1 MNSSPPP
8 PSFTLPPLSL
18 GNFPITPSPTPSPG
32 DEDVTFKLKSPV
44 KPSPRKGKGKDEA
57 HVTEDEGRI
66 SMYVK
71 LFDEMIRTVLESESY
86 LFSPREIWVLKY
98 ILDLTYEPHY
108 LLTRLLLRRPC
119 KIHPYSSLITA
130 YSAELGDEGVKRAM
144 KTLSRSLNVP
154 QDIVEAE
161 PVIELAP
168 APGPSRPPATPLAP
182 TKSYPSP
189 LSAKTKGKQRSTSN
203 KPWASLASGLTPDEE
218 KADPDLAEALKES
231 LWAAKVGRVELD
243 EDGIMVESPTPEPIS
258 RARSVSGGSSTSVS
272 SRSTIGSTSPFVE
285 EFSLTPRPPPPITCL
300 ARDEKNLSL
309 EDIMSCISADDLRKV
324 AKQRKL
330 PPSSLMNREAVTTA
344 LKGMAKKQ
352 TVLSFTPV
360 KGKGKAVDD
369 AKRKGKQMTLPFAS
383 GPARVTSESLLVNQ
397 LLPYLGHSAVQ
408 LSAEIHA
415 LIARVN
421 LIFSRTP
428 PLTSGGASLMLPSIL
443 VTSHKRRYP
452 DYGPPT
458 RSQIW
463 KDRDELLIWERAVSW
478 EATVSDA
485 LGETW
490 AEQRKNPLPGLG
502 MRKEMLGRVEGAKV
516 VKKIWEG
523 VWDVWKNLVEGDKGE
538 AVDSAK
544 EDGGLVGDRFKTGHV
559 LTRIVYKGATALGI
573 LHEYDSECMVL
584 QALLKQ
590 RRWRRSKRGAWY
602 DRLALVLMN
611 HYNETP
617 EQKGEKMREAV
628 QVCIDAL
635 LDEDTHL
642 IYRPAL
648 SRRLTRLE
656 NKLNLPAD
664 ERHIS
669 YASLNKCE
677 TRELTAPRVA
687 ENMGQPKMLARAR
700 SESVRADREASLG
713 MGDEEAR
720 AGGIQQTGKSVW
732 LGREGEVTVEGWVLE
747 WWEKKGYKGFH
758 SESSILTTLFTLMMW
773 PILFSPLP
781 GAFETPYQTAP
792 LDLGEDTFAPSRQE
806 AIEHRL
812 EAMSKTSTA
821 LSMLKEVDE
830 RERQR
835 GTWAVGV
842 NWDYGSTD
850 LEEILECLG
859 GRAVAGVCRMLAEEY
874 RHRCSGVP
882 DLIVWDYANKD
893 VRFVEVKGP
902 GDSLSETQKVWIDV
916 LLSSGIQV
924 EVCRVKAK
932 EPTTTQIEKVK
943 KRKQATPEVMK
954 PSGHLKRPKKE
965 KKAYERGDDGEFV
978 DVDEVG
984 NGSVRKD
991 EEDEGWEKEDE
1002 FRFEDGEE
1010 GKGEGRWEQRS

>member
-8 PSFTLPPLSL
+8 PSFTLPPLSS
-18 GNFPITPSPTPSPG
+18 GNFPLTPSPTPSPG
-32 DEDVTFKLKSPV
+32 DENASFKLKANSPV
-44 KPSPRKGKGKDEA
+44 KPSPRKGKDKEEA
-57 HVTEDEGRI
+57 HVTEEEGRI

-71 LFDEMIRTVLESESY
+71 LFD
-86 LFSPREIWVLKY
+86 
-98 ILDLTYEPHY
+98 DEPHY

-119 KIHPYSSLITA
+119 KIHPYSSLVTA

-144 KTLSRSLNVP
+144 KTLSRPLDVP

-161 PVIELAP
+161 PIIEL
-168 APGPSRPPATPLAP
+168 PSPSKPPVTPLAP
-182 TKSYPSP
+182 TKSYPTP
-189 LSAKTKGKQRSTSN
+189 LSAKAKGKQRSTSN

-243 EDGIMVESPTPEPIS
+243 EDGVMVDSPTPEPPS

-272 SRSTIGSTSPFVE
+272 SRSTIGSAPLYVE
-285 EFSLTPRPPPPITCL
+285 EFSLTPKPPPSITLL
-300 ARDEKNLSL
+300 ARNEGNLLL

-324 AKQRKL
+324 AKLKKV
-330 PPSSLMNREAVTTA
+330 PPSALMNREAITTA
-344 LKGMAKKQ
+344 LKGLAKKQ
-352 TVLSFTPV
+352 TVLNFTPV
-360 KGKGKAVDD
+360 KGKGKATVDANGK
-369 AKRKGKQMTLPFAS
+369 AKQSTLPFS
-383 GPARVTSESLLVNQ
+383 FGPPKVTSESLLIDQ
-397 LLPYLGHSAVQ
+397 LLPYLGHSAIQ

-458 RSQIW
+458 RSKIW

-490 AEQRKNPLPGLG
+490 AEQRKNPLPGMG
-502 MRKEMLGRVEGAKV
+502 MRKEMLGRVDGAKV

-523 VWDVWKNLVEGDKGE
+523 VWEVWKELVEGDRGQ

-544 EDGGLVGDRFKTGHV
+544 EDGGLVGDRFRTGHV

-573 LHEYDSECMVL
+573 LHEYDAECMVL

-611 HYNETP
+611 HYNDSP
-617 EQKGEKMREAV
+617 EQKEEKLREAV

-687 ENMGQPKMLARAR
+687 ENMGQPKILARAR

-732 LGREGEVTVEGWVLE
+732 LGKEGEVTVEGWVLE

-758 SESSILTTLFTLMMW
+758 SESSILTTLFSLMMW

-806 AIEHRL
+806 AIEVRL
-812 EAMSKTSTA
+812 EAMSRTSTA
-821 LSMLKEVDE
+821 LSMLKEVDD
-830 RERQR
+830 RERPR

-842 NWDYGSTD
+842 NWDYGATD

-924 EVCRVKAK
+924 EVCKVKAK
-932 EPTTTQIEKVK
+932 EPTTTQIEKAK
-943 KRKQATPEVMK
+943 KRKSTTENLKTDGQP
-954 PSGHLKRPKKE
+954 KRPKKE
-965 KKAYERGDDGEFV
+965 KKVYERGDDGEYI
-978 DVDEVG
+978 DADELEAVT
-984 NGSVRKD
+984 VRKD

-1002 FRFEDGEE
+1002 FRLEDGEE
-1010 GKGEGRWEQRS
+1010 GKGEGKWEKRR

>member
-8 PSFTLPPLSL
+8 PSFTLPPLSS

-32 DEDVTFKLKSPV
+32 DENVTFNYKSPV
-44 KPSPRKGKGKDEA
+44 KPSPRKGKAKDEV
-57 HVTEDEGRI
+57 HITEEDGRI

-71 LFDEMIRTVLESESY
+71 LFDEMIRTVLGSEAY
-86 LFSPREIWVLKY
+86 LFSPRELWVLKY
-98 ILDLTYEPHY
+98 ILDLAYEPQY

-119 KIHPYSSLITA
+119 KIHPYSSLVTA
-130 YSAELGDEGVKRAM
+130 YSAELGEEGVKRAM
-144 KTLSRSLNVP
+144 KTLSCFLTVP

-161 PVIELAP
+161 PVVEVA
-168 APGPSRPPATPLAP
+168 GPSKPPLTPLAP
-182 TKSYPSP
+182 TKSYPTP
-189 LSAKTKGKQRSTSN
+189 LSAKAKGKQRSISN
-203 KPWASLASGLTPDEE
+203 KPWSSLASGLTPEEE

-243 EDGIMVESPTPEPIS
+243 EDGVKVDSSTPEPPS
-258 RARSVSGGSSTSVS
+258 RARSASGGSSTSVS
-272 SRSTIGSTSPFVE
+272 SRTTTSTTMPLVE

-300 ARDEKNLSL
+300 ARNERNLSL

-324 AKQRKL
+324 AKSKKL
-330 PPSSLMNREAVTTA
+330 PPSSLMNRDAITSG
-344 LKGMAKKQ
+344 LKGMAQKQ
-352 TVLSFTPV
+352 TVLSFTPI
-360 KGKGKAVDD
+360 KGKGNTSNADG
-369 AKRKGKQMTLPFAS
+369 AKGKGKQMTLPFAA
-383 GPARVTSESLLVNQ
+383 GPPKVTSESLLVSQ
-397 LLPYLGHSAVQ
+397 LLPYLGHSAIQ

-452 DYGPPT
+452 GYGPPT
-458 RSQIW
+458 RSKIW

-490 AEQRKNPLPGLG
+490 AEQRKNPLPGMG

-516 VKKIWEG
+516 VRKIWEG
-523 VWDVWKNLVEGDKGE
+523 VWEVWKELVDGEKGY

-602 DRLALVLMN
+602 DRLALILMN

-617 EQKGEKMREAV
+617 EQKEDKMREAV

-687 ENMGQPKMLARAR
+687 ENMGQPKLLARAR

-732 LGREGEVTVEGWVLE
+732 LGKEGEVTVEGWVLE

-758 SESSILTTLFTLMMW
+758 SESSILTTLFSLMMW

-806 AIEHRL
+806 AIELRL

-821 LSMLKEVDE
+821 LSMLKEVDA
-830 RERQR
+830 RERPR

-842 NWDYGSTD
+842 NWDYGSSD

-859 GRAVAGVCRMLAEEY
+859 GRAFAGVCRMLAEEY

-882 DLIVWDYANKD
+882 DLIVWDYANRD

-924 EVCRVKAK
+924 EVCKVKAK
-932 EPTTTQIEKVK
+932 DPTANQIEKAK
-943 KRKQATPEVMK
+943 KRKTANTAEFE
-954 PSGHLKRPKKE
+954 GHPKRLKTE
-965 KKAYERGDDGEFV
+965 KKVYDRGIDGGFV
-978 DVDEVG
+978 DTDEFEG
-984 NGSVRKD
+984 GSLRKD
-991 EEDEGWEKEDE
+991 EEDEGWEQEDE

-1010 GKGEGRWEQRS
+1010 GKGEGTWAKRL